1 MSMRVNTIVTHLRAE
16 ESFALIEFLDQV
28 REVLLRT
35 YGDDVKAML
44 QEASQREAQQE
55 LQSVDDEPF

>member
-16 ESFALIEFLDQV
+16 EAFALIEFLDQV

-44 QEASQREAQQE
+44 QEASQRELWVE
-55 LQSVDDEPF
+55 DEAPF

>member
-1 MSMRVNTIVTHLRAE
+1 MSMRVNTIITHLRAE

-44 QEASQREAQQE
+44 REASQPA
-55 LQSVDDEPF
+55 LQRKLRVEDEEPF